1 MINNIKA
8 IKYDLFIDLDT
19 INFTYK
25 GEVIIKIELLNNIN
39 NNIKINYKE
48 LNIENISI
56 NEINLNYELD
66 IKNQEIIIDISEL
79 ISQNIS
85 IFDLKFIFNNIINT
99 DLEGLYYYNNDNNEL
114 IISTQMEPI
123 DARRVFPCFDQPD
136 LKSKFNL
143 TLIGPIDKVYLSNM
157 PIITEII
164 NNNRKIVK
172 FEETPLMSTYLL
184 AFVVGDIV
192 KTQKDLIIE
201 SMTINSKIE
210 QEKDI
215 KLIPEINVYSLNN
228 ISENMT
234 YAVKKSYDCIK
245 YFEEWFGIPYILS
258 KMDIVCI
265 PNFASGAM
273 ENWGLILFKEEYLA
287 CPKNCLSLSK
297 LKINEVIY
305 HEIAHQWFGNLV
317 SLKDWSSLWLN
328 ESFATIFAWIAVSEI
343 DPELYSEQWFYE
355 LEVKKCLFVDGLDS
369 THPILVEINNN
380 SMIYDIFDEISY
392 TKGSCLVNYLIDYCG
407 YENFKKSINVYLNK
421 YKYQN
426 TTSED
431 LYIIIEEYSS
441 KKGIIKLV
449 NDLLHQSGY
458 PIIYCDIDNNKL
470 ILRKKKFNLIKKDT
484 EFENYDTNF
493 YIKVRYMNKENKI
506 IDEYIYF
513 DKEQIEFNLL
523 NIKDNYVII
532 NPDFKFFCLIK
543 YNFKPSIKIMNYNDK
558 IYYLDTIFIINNH
571 NNYDNNFNDVIEI
584 SKEILFELNID
595 ELENIDEI
603 YCLLHIFITNIIKI
617 YDILEL
623 SNYLVELE
631 KFNKL
636 INNEFNIFFKKLLI
650 NVLLKPISKYT
661 EDLLNDLFLLLCN
674 YLKDEQIIKL
684 SFKIFDNLYKKT
696 KNKDV
701 IKSFRLN
708 NSLFYI
714 LCKYNFKDYYEK
726 MNNINIKTNNIFI
739 KNSLLI
745 SSTMCQDKEIL
756 QQIVD
761 NKFKNIKSHN
771 FNIFLSN
778 LSKNNTIDLIDYII
792 INKEKF
798 NSLHNKLY
806 ISFLKGISHNY
817 FTVDKINK
825 INLLINNI
833 LKQSE
838 NSEHTIIISKIK
850 EILKYNKNISKVL
863 KNKFKN

>member
-1 MINNIKA
+1 MNNNIKV
-8 IKYDLFIDLDT
+8 IKYDLLIDLDT
-19 INFTYK
+19 TNFTYK
-25 GEVIIKIELLNNIN
+25 GEVIIKIELLNNNN

-48 LNIENISI
+48 LNIESLNI
-56 NEINLNYELD
+56 NEINFYYKLD
-66 IKNQEIIIDISEL
+66 IKNQEIIVDVSEL
-79 ISQNIS
+79 IDKNIS
-85 IFDLKFIFNNIINT
+85 ILDLKFVFNNVINT
-99 DLEGLYYYNNDNNEL
+99 DLEGLYYYNNNNEL

-143 TLIGPIDKVYLSNM
+143 TLIGPIDKIYLSNM

-172 FEETPLMSTYLL
+172 FDETPIMSTYLL

-192 KTQKDLIIE
+192 KAQKDLIVE
-201 SMTINSKIE
+201 SQMELYN
-210 QEKDI
+210 DV
-215 KLIPEINVYSLNN
+215 KLNPEINVYSLND
-228 ISENMT
+228 ISEHMT
-234 YAVKKSYDCIK
+234 YAVKKSYNCIK
-245 YFEEWFGIPYILS
+245 YFEKWFGIPYILS

-265 PNFASGAM
+265 PNFGSGAM
-273 ENWGLILFKEEYLA
+273 ENWGLIMFKEEYLA
-287 CPKNCLSLSK
+287 CPKNCLNLAK

-328 ESFATIFAWIAVSEI
+328 ESFATIFAWNALSDI

-355 LEVKKCLFVDGLDS
+355 LEVKKCLFADGLDS
-369 THPILVEINNN
+369 THSILVKIDNNA
-380 SMIYDIFDEISY
+380 MIYDIFDEISY

-431 LYIIIEEYSS
+431 LYVIIEEYSS
-441 KKGIIKLV
+441 KKDINKLI

-458 PIIYCDIDNNKL
+458 PIIYCNIENNKL
-470 ILRKKKFNLIKKDT
+470 ILRKKKFNLIKKET

-493 YIKVRYMNKENKI
+493 YIKIRYMNTENKI

-513 DKEQIEFNLL
+513 DREQIEYNLL
-523 NIKDNYVII
+523 NIKDDYIII

-543 YNFKPSIKIMNYNDK
+543 YNFKPNIKIMNYNDK

-571 NNYDNNFNDVIEI
+571 DNHTFSNINNVIEI
-584 SKEILFELNID
+584 SKEILFGINIEELK
-595 ELENIDEI
+595 NIDEI

-623 SNYLVELE
+623 SNYLIELE

-636 INNEFNIFFKKLLI
+636 INNEFNLFFKRLLKI
-650 NVLLKPISKYT
+650 ITLKPISKYT
-661 EDLLNDLFLLLCN
+661 ENLLDDLFIILCN
-674 YLKDEQIIKL
+674 YLKDEQMIKL
-684 SFKIFDNLYKKT
+684 SFKIFDKLYKKEE
-696 KNKDV
+696 NKDI

-708 NSLFYI
+708 NSLFHI
-714 LCKYNFKDYYEK
+714 LCKYNFKDYYK
-726 MNNINIKTNNIFI
+726 KINNINRKTNNIFI
-739 KNSLLI
+739 KNSSLFSL
-745 SSTMCQDKEIL
+745 TMCRDKEIL
-756 QQIVD
+756 QKIVD
-761 NKFKNIKSHN
+761 DKFKNIKSHN

-778 LSKNNTIDLIDYII
+778 LSKNNTIDLINYII
-792 INKEKF
+792 VNKNKF
-798 NSLHNKLY
+798 NNLHNKLF

-817 FTVDKINK
+817 YTVDKINK
-825 INLLINNI
+825 IKLLINNI

-838 NSEHTIIISKIK
+838 NSDHTIVIFKIK
-850 EILKYNKNISKVL
+850 EILKYNNKISKVL
-863 KNKFKN
+863 KNKFNN